1 MSRTGAGKRTAE
13 QERAFVD
20 TLATTGGNIEASKL
34 AAGYSPAVA
43 RQGRASLSPNLRTA
57 VDIWQNADALLAT
70 ADKLEKPGVAERII
84 KGRLA
89 DAVLNAED
97 AVAVQAAHRL
107 GTAKGIAMFTPD
119 SVVGVAVY
127 QVSPRLEQLAQ
138 QIAQTDTIDAEP
150 VAPVLPDTEPSV
162 CTIVPFTQDRRG
174 NGEQE

>member
-1 MSRTGAGKRTAE
+1 MADKRMSRAGAGRRTPE

-20 TLATTGGNIEASKL
+20 TLAATGGNIEASKL

-43 RQGRASLSPNLRTA
+43 RQGRASLAPVLRTA
-57 VDIWQNADALLAT
+57 LEIWQNADALLET

-107 GTAKGIAMFTPD
+107 GTAKGIALFQPE
-119 SVVGVAVY
+119 SLVGVAVY
-127 QVSPRLEQLAQ
+127 QVSPRLEQLA
-138 QIAQTDTIDAEP
+138 AQLASAELPTIEADQT
-150 VAPVLPDTEPSV
+150 PDTPSDDV
-162 CTIVPFTQDRRG
+162 K
-174 NGEQE
+174 